1 MKVFKELFMSDDLKQ
16 RAPQDASRI
25 SLSED
30 WELRYWTKAL
40 GVSEDRLRQLVKE
53 HGHSAAKVKQ
63 ALGKAA

>member
-1 MKVFKELFMSDDLKQ
+1 MSDDLKQ